1 MTDKVQNIVISK
13 INILN
18 PRERNKQIA
27 GEIKKNIEDVGLKRP
42 ITVTRK
48 PVPVDGYEYDL
59 VCGQGRLEA
68 YIANEQTTIP
78 AVVIDVNEEDALI
91 MSLVE
96 NIARKNYQPFELFK
110 SVKRL
115 YDEGYSAADIAAKI
129 GLAREYMYQIIKLL
143 ENGEERLLNAV
154 EMNKIPLNGAIQ
166 IIETPE
172 SEIQNVL
179 QDAYEQ
185 NLIKGNKI
193 PQIQKLL
200 EIRKRDGKYMRVQ
213 KTPKKMS
220 PADLH
225 KIYEQEIERKRLL
238 IRKAEKVE
246 NALII
251 MTESFKKLLHN
262 ENFINLLKAENLE
275 RVPEFILEKVNQN
288 V

>member
-18 PRERNKQIA
+18 SRERNKQIA

-68 YIANEQTTIP
+68 YMANEQTTIP

-154 EMNKIPLNGAIQ
+154 EMNKIPLNVAIQ

-251 MTESFKKLLHN
+251 LTESFKKLLHN

>member
-1 MTDKVQNIVISK
+1 MTDQVQNIEIRK

-18 PRERNKQIA
+18 PRERNRQIA

-48 PVPVDGYEYDL
+48 TSPVDGYEYDL

-68 YIANEQTTIP
+68 YVANNQEFIP
-78 AVVIDVNEEDALI
+78 AVVIYVDEEDALI

-110 SVKRL
+110 NVKRL
-115 YDEGYSAADIAAKI
+115 RDDGYSATEIAGKI
-129 GLAREYMYQIIKLL
+129 GLSREYMWQIIKLIDR
-143 ENGEERLLNAV
+143 GEDRLLNAV
-154 EMNKIPLNGAIQ
+154 ETNKIPLNVAIQ
-166 IIETPE
+166 IVESPE

-185 NLIKGNKI
+185 NIIRGNKL

-200 EIRKRDGKYMRVQ
+200 EIRKRDGKNMRTH
-213 KTPKKMS
+213 KSRRKLS
-220 PADLH
+220 PADLS
-225 KIYEQEIERKRLL
+225 KIYEQEIERKHLL
-238 IRKAEKVE
+238 IRKANRIES
-246 NALII
+246 ALIFV
-251 MTESFKKLLHN
+251 TESFRKLLN
-262 ENFINLLKAENLE
+262 DSNFTNLLKAENLDKM
-275 RVPEFILEKVNQN
+275 PQFISEKVNPD

>member
-1 MTDKVQNIVISK
+1 MTDKVQNIEISK

-48 PVPVDGYEYDL
+48 PVLVDGYEYDL

-68 YIANEQTTIP
+68 YMANEQTTIP

-115 YDEGYSAADIAAKI
+115 YDDGYSAADIAAKI
-129 GLAREYMYQIIKLL
+129 GLGREYMYQIIKLL
-143 ENGEERLLNAV
+143 EHGEERLLNAV
-154 EMNKIPLNGAIQ
+154 EMNKIPLNVAIK

-172 SEIQNVL
+172 SEVQNIL

-251 MTESFKKLLHN
+251 LTESFKRLLHN

>member
-154 EMNKIPLNGAIQ
+154 EMNKIPLNVAIQ

-213 KTPKKMS
+213 KIPKKMS

-251 MTESFKKLLHN
+251 LTESFKKLLHN

>member
-1 MTDKVQNIVISK
+1 M
-13 INILN
+13 
-18 PRERNKQIA
+18 
-27 GEIKKNIEDVGLKRP
+27 
-42 ITVTRK
+42 
-48 PVPVDGYEYDL
+48 
-59 VCGQGRLEA
+59 
-68 YIANEQTTIP
+68 
-78 AVVIDVNEEDALI
+78 VIDVNEEDALI

-154 EMNKIPLNGAIQ
+154 EMNKIPLNVAIQ

-251 MTESFKKLLHN
+251 LTESFKKLLHN

>member
-1 MTDKVQNIVISK
+1 MTGKVQNIEISK
-13 INILN
+13 IYILN

-42 ITVTRK
+42 ITITRK
-48 PVPVDGYEYDL
+48 AEPVDGFEYDL

-68 YIANEQTTIP
+68 YIANKQTSIP
-78 AVVIDVNEEDALI
+78 AVIIDANEEDALI

-143 ENGEERLLNAV
+143 EHGEERLLNAV
-154 EMNKIPLNGAIQ
+154 EMNKIPLNVAIQ

-172 SEIQNVL
+172 SEVQNVL

-213 KTPKKMS
+213 KSPKKLS
-220 PADLH
+220 PADLN

-251 MTESFKKLLHN
+251 LTEGFKRLFKN
-262 ENFINLLKAENLE
+262 ENFNNLLKAENLDQ
-275 RVPEFILEKVNQN
+275 VPQFILEKVNQN

>member
-42 ITVTRK
+42 ITVTKK

-154 EMNKIPLNGAIQ
+154 EMNKIPLNVAIQ

-251 MTESFKKLLHN
+251 LTESFKKLLHN

>member
-27 GEIKKNIEDVGLKRP
+27 KEIKKNIEDVGLKRP

-154 EMNKIPLNGAIQ
+154 EMNKIPLNVAIQ

-251 MTESFKKLLHN
+251 LTESFKKLLNN

>member
-1 MTDKVQNIVISK
+1 MVEQVQDIEIRK

-18 PRERNKQIA
+18 PRERNRQIA

-48 PVPVDGYEYDL
+48 AFPVNGYEYDL

-68 YIANEQTTIP
+68 YIANNQEVIP

-110 SVKRL
+110 NVKRL
-115 YDEGYSAADIAAKI
+115 RDDGYSATEIAGKI
-129 GLAREYMYQIIKLL
+129 GLGREYMWQIIKLIDR
-143 ENGEERLLNAV
+143 GEDRLLNAV
-154 EMNKIPLNGAIQ
+154 EMNKIPLNVAIQ
-166 IIETPE
+166 IIESPE

-185 NLIKGNKI
+185 NIIRGNKL

-200 EIRKRDGKYMRVQ
+200 EIRKRDGKNVRTH
-213 KTPKKMS
+213 KSRKKLS
-220 PADLH
+220 PADLS
-225 KIYEQEIERKRLL
+225 KIYEQEIERKHLL
-238 IRKAEKVE
+238 IRKANRVE
-246 NALII
+246 STLIFV
-251 MTESFKKLLHN
+251 TESFRKLLN
-262 ENFINLLKAENLE
+262 DSNFTNLLKAENLDK
-275 RVPEFILEKVNQN
+275 VPQFISEKVNPD